1 MSTSIAQSK
10 LFLPPHLQDKQMIP
24 TKIAL
29 AAMEKALKAQ
39 RRNAMLLFRK
49 ILSDPLNTPE
59 KMIATIDE
67 LLAENEKY

>member
-1 MSTSIAQSK
+1 
-10 LFLPPHLQDKQMIP
+10 MIP

-67 LLAENEKY
+67 LLAENEK